1 MPDITQIKLPTTAE
15 KKSSKSKLT
24 MLIKVHAPFRTYF
37 DGEAESISAVNGTG
51 SFDIL
56 PKHHN
61 FMTLLSAGDIVVRP
75 PKGEE
80 KKITIT
86 RGIMHVKAD
95 KVIVFLDV

>member
-1 MPDITQIKLPTTAE
+1 MADITQIKLPVPVAKKTT
-15 KKSSKSKLT
+15 KSKPT
-24 MLIKVHAPFRTYF
+24 MVVKVHAPFRTYYN
-37 DGEAESISAVNGTG
+37 GEAESISAVNGTG
-51 SFDIL
+51 PFDIL

-61 FMTLLSAGDIVVRP
+61 FMTLLLPGDIVVRTP
-75 PKGEE
+75 ESEE